1 MYCSTVYKRKPFE
14 VEDITAE
21 MVQESFIR
29 THESAGAFD
38 GWSPKE
44 LSLLSFKTYGH
55 IAVLLDE
62 IENGAPWPRSFVHAR
77 VVFLEELRAMA
88 GQVISSDP

>member
-1 MYCSTVYKRKPFE
+1 MYCSTVFKRKPFE

-21 MVQESFIR
+21 MVQESFSR
-29 THESAGAFD
+29 THESAGALD

-55 IAVLLDE
+55 IAVLLDQ
-62 IENGAPWPRSFVHAR
+62 IEKGAPWPKSFVHAR
-77 VVFLEELRAMA
+77 VVFLEKMGAETGR
-88 GQVISSDP
+88 S